1 MMETRIMK
9 ALASLLALAVMAGT
23 LTAEPPRIEAK
34 LYPEKALPGARS
46 YAQLVVTN
54 DGETPV
60 LMGNQLRVRIPGQ
73 EDEPVFHGHFKET
86 EAPLDSAS
94 LLGPGESVRYILGPG
109 PWPNKNGWIC
119 DPRLTEPG
127 SRDLV
132 FEVSWAAAAANDAAE
147 IAELRDESEAG
158 GWASFSFFYEGREV
172 RWAQSAPVRHEILEP
187 RGLDRQVWDELKQRN
202 GGTWSAC
209 GWTDEIGLD
218 VHAKYPQSRYTP
230 DALGSV
236 GLNAP
241 GLEEYLEDAIR
252 RNPNQILT
260 PEIVSTL
267 YEIQSRAAF
276 SDPDTASAE
285 RKYAKA
291 MDTLVSALGPG
302 REMPPFLRE
311 MLQEK
316 LDAHDQGTIRRI
328 HESREAQK
336 IRDAQKEKD

>member
-1 MMETRIMK
+1 MK

-23 LTAEPPRIEAK
+23 LTAAPPRIEAK
-34 LYPEKALPGARS
+34 LYPEKALPGTRS
-46 YAQLVVTN
+46 YVQLIVTN

-60 LMGNQLRVRIPGQ
+60 LMGNDLRVRIPGQ
-73 EDEPVFHGHFKET
+73 EDELVLHGPFKET
-86 EAPLDSAS
+86 EEPLDRAS

-109 PWPNKNGWIC
+109 KRWIC
-119 DPRLTEPG
+119 DPRLAEPG

-147 IAELRDESEAG
+147 IAELRDESEAR
-158 GWASFSFFYEGREV
+158 GWASFSFSYEGREV
-172 RWAQSAPVRHEILEP
+172 RWARSAPVRQEILEP

-209 GWTDEIGLD
+209 GWTFEIGRD
-218 VHAKYPQSRYTP
+218 VYAKYPQSRYTP
-230 DALGSV
+230 DALFGA
-236 GLNAP
+236 LLREP
-241 GLEEYLEDAIR
+241 GLEVSLEDAIR

-260 PEIVSTL
+260 PALVSTL
-267 YEIQSRAAF
+267 YEIQRRAAF
-276 SDPDTASAE
+276 SDPDTASTE

-291 MDTLVSALGPG
+291 MDTLVSALERG

-316 LDAHDQGTIRRI
+316 LDAHDQEGTIRRI
-328 HESREAQK
+328 REGREAQK